1 MFVIGIATINCQ
13 LAFNVCWFF
22 AKKNFKKQRRKKT
35 LKMRFIFS
43 AVDLLYRLAANC

>member
-22 AKKNFKKQRRKKT
+22 AKNFLKKT
-35 LKMRFIFS
+35 KKKKNIKMRFIFT

>member
-22 AKKNFKKQRRKKT
+22 AKKILKKQRRKKNI
-35 LKMRFIFS
+35 KNEIYIQCRGFVI
-43 AVDLLYRLAANC
+43 